1 MLSALGSY
9 ENFTGGLSQSET
21 EKYLKWN
28 DFWVQTFHT
37 ILVNNKYLSTFFLFY
52 LQEISYRTSSSVN
65 PEQQGTV

>member
-28 DFWVQTFHT
+28 DSWIQTFHT
-37 ILVNNKYLSTFFLFY
+37 I
-52 LQEISYRTSSSVN
+52 
-65 PEQQGTV
+65 